1 MTSTLVFAVATT
13 AAAVL
18 YIAYVVGADLQRS
31 RQATTRRLVSLQTH
45 EDIMQRSFVE
55 RALVPAFH
63 RIGVLGMR
71 VTPGAWAE
79 RTRSRLIKA
88 AWYPTIDETS
98 WAAVRAVSLVL
109 GIVVF
114 LVLQGYTTGTQ
125 RLLLLAICSLAGWAG
140 PDQLLNRRAA
150 DRVSAIERDL
160 PDIIDLLVISIE
172 AGLGFEAA
180 LDRVVQHVPGELSDE
195 FGRML
200 QETRVG
206 VSRYEAMR
214 SLAERTD
221 VDDLNSFILAMN
233 QADTF
238 GVSIGRMLR
247 VQADEM
253 RTRRRQRA
261 QEKAF
266 AAPVKMVFPLVICI
280 FPAIFVILL
289 GPAAVSIIR
298 NLAN

>member
-1 MTSTLVFAVATT
+1 MTSSLFMAVVTTAVA
-13 AAAVL
+13 VV
-18 YIAYVVGADLQRS
+18 YIGFVVGTNLQRS
-31 RQATTRRLVSLQTH
+31 RRASSRRLASLQTH
-45 EDIMQRSFVE
+45 EDIMQRSFIE
-55 RALVPAFH
+55 RALVPVFN
-63 RIGVLGMR
+63 RVGSLGMR

-79 RTRSRLIKA
+79 RTRRRLIKA
-88 AWYPTIDETS
+88 AWYPAIDETS
-98 WAAVRAVSLVL
+98 WAAIRAIA
-109 GIVVF
+109 IVIGVVAF
-114 LVLQGYTTGTQ
+114 LVLSRYAEGTQ
-125 RLLLLAICSLAGWAG
+125 QLLLFAVCAIAGWSG

-150 DRVSAIERDL
+150 DRVHAIERDL

-214 SLAERTD
+214 ALAERTD

-280 FPAIFVILL
+280 FPAIFTILL
-289 GPAAVSIIR
+289 GPAAISIIR
-298 NLAN
+298 NLGD

>member
-1 MTSTLVFAVATT
+1 MTSSLVLAVVTT
-13 AAAVL
+13 GIAVT
-18 YIAYVVGADLQRS
+18 YVVFVVGSTAQRS
-31 RQATTRRLVSLQTH
+31 RRATTRRLASLQTH
-45 EDIMQRSFVE
+45 QDIMQQSFVE

-63 RIGVLGMR
+63 RIGVVGMR
-71 VTPGAWAE
+71 VTPGAWAD
-79 RTRSRLIKA
+79 RTRRRLIKA

-98 WAAVRAVSLVL
+98 WAAIRALSFVV
-109 GIVVF
+109 GIAAF
-114 LVLQGYTTGTQ
+114 LVLQQYTSGTQ
-125 RLLLLAICSLAGWAG
+125 QLLLLAVCGIAGWAG

-150 DRVSAIERDL
+150 DRVQAIERDL
-160 PDIIDLLVISIE
+160 PDIIDLLVISTE

-180 LDRVVQHVPGELSDE
+180 LDRVVEHVPGELSDE

-206 VSRYEAMR
+206 VSRYQAMR
-214 SLAERTD
+214 ALAERTD

-266 AAPVKMVFPLVICI
+266 AAPVKMVFPLVLCI

-289 GPAAVSIIR
+289 GPAAISIIR
-298 NLAN
+298 NLAD